1 MLTCAICAATTPDDA
16 DPRWWYVVHLEKPKS
31 PLCPRHATVE
41 LMALIAR
48 GDPLPPTAAFDLS
61 DTVDEERV
69 TAEAR
74 LAKLLAFVA
83 AVSPPPTADEL
94 EVVEM
99 VIRRMFGKG
108 RQSYGALRIALDKR
122 DFVREGLEEL
132 IDGPIYFATQ
142 AVALLH
148 ALRSS

>member
-1 MLTCAICAATTPDDA
+1 MHACAVSGCGMQS
-16 DPRWWYVVHLEKPKS
+16 EKPHGWFVVVLETGNRS
-31 PLCPRHATVE
+31 LCPRHATME
-41 LMALIAR
+41 TAARIAR
-48 GDPLPPTAAFDLS
+48 GEEVETTPFDLS

-99 VIRRMFGKG
+99 VVRRMFGKG